1 MNWKE
6 LGEKIAALTE
16 EQQLQPVQVVN
27 VSPSEDD
34 VNELMPGVELDT
46 VDGFGIY
53 AARSIVD
60 NKRHGKEV
68 VLLIDH
74 NPFGED
80 GVVAWEWK
88 PGEEDKPIYGKE
100 GKTDPALQRST
111 MDEDARDNA
120 AYIGIIVDSR
130 VTLHERHK

>member
-6 LGEKIAALTE
+6 LGEKITALTD
-16 EQQLQPVQVVN
+16 EQRSQPVQVVN
-27 VSPSEDD
+27 VSPNGNH
-34 VNELMPGVELDT
+34 VNELMPGVEIDT

-60 NKRHGKEV
+60 NKRNGDEV

-88 PGEEDKPIYGKE
+88 QGEEDKPIYGKE
-100 GKTDPALQRST
+100 GKTDPASQRAT
-111 MDEDARDNA
+111 MDDDARDNA
-120 AYIGIIVDSR
+120 AYIGSIVDSR

>member
-6 LGEKIAALTE
+6 LGEKIAALTD
-16 EQQLQPVQVVN
+16 EQRLQPVQVVN
-27 VSPSEDD
+27 ISPNGND
-34 VNELMPGVELDT
+34 VNELMPGVEIDT

-60 NKRHGKEV
+60 NKRNGKEV

-80 GVVAWEWK
+80 GVIAWEWIH
-88 PGEEDKPIYGKE
+88 GEEDKPIYGRE
-100 GKTDPALQRST
+100 GKTDPALQRAT
-111 MDEDARDNA
+111 MDEDSRDNA
-120 AYIGIIVDSR
+120 PHVMAVVESR
-130 VTLHERHK
+130 MTLHERHK